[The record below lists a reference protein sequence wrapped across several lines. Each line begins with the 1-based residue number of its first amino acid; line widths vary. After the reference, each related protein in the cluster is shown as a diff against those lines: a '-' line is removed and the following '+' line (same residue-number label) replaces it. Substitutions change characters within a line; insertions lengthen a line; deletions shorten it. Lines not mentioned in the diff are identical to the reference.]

1 MTKVDGTILQRKTK
15 RIGAGDGDAAHL
27 EQVAAAL
34 AKEVAAVFSVA
45 LDAKIEA
52 RRRAPQTDM
61 FGEILQALDK
71 TLTPY
76 QFSFPTGDDVII
88 YLDPEAVALAV
99 RWSLDGV
106 VVEAGEGAG
115 ESASDDASPEV
126 VLETPDETD
135 APADKKISIT
145 DRRLAKLLAE
155 KFSAGVF
162 GNNQRHGLF
171 TNAAA
176 LKFETLA
183 ENGEQLDIGDPD
195 VIAHNFMFDLN
206 VRKGGPLGAIGFIAT
221 GSLLRPP
228 QQEDAGAKAA
238 AQKAWALKL
247 REQVMGLPIAM
258 NVCLAGE
265 TLDVETIGGF
275 AVGQT
280 VPLKGASLSVS
291 ALVPAARRMG
301 APFTTGV
308 VGARNGARIF
318 EAAPA
323 GS

>member
-1 MTKVDGTILQRKTK
+1 MAKVDGTILRRKTK
-15 RIGAGDGDAAHL
+15 RRGAGAGDGDTAHL
-27 EQVAAAL
+27 EQAAATL
-34 AKEVAAVFSVA
+34 AKELAAVFSLA
-45 LDAKIEA
+45 LDAKIEVVH
-52 RRRAPQTDM
+52 RAAQSDL

-71 TLTPY
+71 VLTPY
-76 QFSFPTGDDVII
+76 QFSFPTGDEVII
-88 YLDPEAVALAV
+88 YLDPDAVALAV

-106 VVEAGEGAG
+106 VAETADENKP
-115 ESASDDASPEV
+115 DDGSLEV

-171 TNAAA
+171 TNAAT
-176 LKFETLA
+176 LEFETLA
-183 ENGEQLDIGDPD
+183 ENGEQLDIGEPD
-195 VIAHNFMFDLN
+195 NIAHNFRFDLN
-206 VRKGGPLGAIGFIAT
+206 VRKGGPLGSVGFVAAA
-221 GSLLRPP
+221 SLIRPP

-238 AQKAWALKL
+238 AQELWALKL
-247 REQVMGLPIAM
+247 RAQVLSLPIAM

-280 VPLKGASLSVS
+280 IPLKGASLSAS

-301 APFTTGV
+301 APFTTGA
-308 VGARNGARIF
+308 VGARNGARTF
-318 EAAPA
+318 EAA
-323 GS
+323 

>member
-1 MTKVDGTILQRKTK
+1 MAKVDGTILRRKTK
-15 RIGAGDGDAAHL
+15 RRSAGDGDAAHL
-27 EQVAAAL
+27 EQVAEAL

-52 RRRAPQTDM
+52 RCRAPQTDM
-61 FGEILQALDK
+61 FGEILQVLDK
-71 TLTPY
+71 VLTPY
-76 QFSFPTGDDVII
+76 QYSFPSGDEVII

-106 VVEAGEGAG
+106 VVETGEGAG
-115 ESASDDASPEV
+115 ENESDDASPEV
-126 VLETPDETD
+126 VLETSDETD

-155 KFSAGVF
+155 KLATGAF
-162 GNNQRHGLF
+162 GANERHGLF
-171 TNAAA
+171 ANIAA
-176 LKFETLA
+176 LAFETLA
-183 ENGEQLDIGDPD
+183 ENGEQLDIGEPD
-195 VIAHNFMFDLN
+195 NIAHNFMFDLN
-206 VRKGGPLGAIGFIAT
+206 LRKGGPLGSIGFVAAA
-221 GSLLRPP
+221 SLLRPP
-228 QQEDAGAKAA
+228 QQEDASAKAA
-238 AQKAWALKL
+238 AQEAWALNL
-247 REQVMGLPIAM
+247 REQVLRLPIAM

-301 APFTTGV
+301 APFTTGA
-308 VGARNGARIF
+308 VGACNGARTF
-318 EAAPA
+318 EAAPT

>member
-1 MTKVDGTILQRKTK
+1 MAKVDGTILQRKTK

-34 AKEVAAVFSVA
+34 AKEVAAVFSLA

-52 RRRAPQTDM
+52 RCRAPQTDM

-106 VVEAGEGAG
+106 VVVAGDG
-115 ESASDDASPEV
+115 ENASDDASPEV
-126 VLETPDETD
+126 VLEVSDETD
-135 APADKKISIT
+135 TPADKKISIT

-155 KFSAGVF
+155 TFATGVF
-162 GNNQRHGLF
+162 GGYARHGLF

-206 VRKGGPLGAIGFIAT
+206 VRKGGPLGAIGFVAAA
-221 GSLLRPP
+221 SLFRPP

-238 AQKAWALKL
+238 AQEAWVLKL
-247 REQVMGLPIAM
+247 REQVMSLPITM

-275 AVGQT
+275 VVDQT
-280 VPLKGASLSVS
+280 VPLKGASMLVS
-291 ALVPAARRMG
+291 ALIPAARRMG
-301 APFTTGV
+301 APFATGA
-308 VGARNGARIF
+308 VGARNGARTF

>member
-1 MTKVDGTILQRKTK
+1 MAKVDGTILQRKTK
-15 RIGAGDGDAAHL
+15 RRGAGDGDAAHL
-27 EQVAAAL
+27 EQVATAL
-34 AKEVAAVFSVA
+34 AKELAAVFSLA

-52 RRRAPQTDM
+52 VHRAPQTDL
-61 FGEILQALDK
+61 FGEMLQALDK
-71 TLTPY
+71 ALTPY
-76 QFSFPTGDDVII
+76 QFSFPTGDEVII

-106 VVEAGEGAG
+106 VAETAGEN
-115 ESASDDASPEV
+115 ESDDASPEV

-176 LKFETLA
+176 LEFETLA
-183 ENGEQLDIGDPD
+183 ENGEQLDIGEPD
-195 VIAHNFMFDLN
+195 TIAHNFMFDLN
-206 VRKGGPLGAIGFIAT
+206 LRKGGPLGAIGFVAAA
-221 GSLLRPP
+221 SLIQPP
-228 QQEDAGAKAA
+228 QQDDAGAIAA
-238 AQKAWALKL
+238 AQELWALKL
-247 REQVMGLPIAM
+247 REQVMRLPITM

-275 AVGQT
+275 AVGQS
-280 VPLKGASLSVS
+280 VPLKGASMSVS

-301 APFTTGV
+301 APFTTGA
-308 VGARNGARIF
+308 VGARNGARTF

>member
-1 MTKVDGTILQRKTK
+1 MAKVDGTILQRKTK
-15 RIGAGDGDAAHL
+15 RRGAGDGDAAHL
-27 EQVAAAL
+27 KQVATVL
-34 AKEVAAVFSVA
+34 AKELAAVFSLA

-52 RRRAPQTDM
+52 ESRAPQTDM

-71 TLTPY
+71 ALTPY
-76 QFSFPTGDDVII
+76 QFSFPVGDEVII

-106 VVEAGEGAG
+106 VVEAGDG
-115 ESASDDASPEV
+115 ENESDDASPEV
-126 VLETPDETD
+126 VLETPDKTD

-145 DRRLAKLLAE
+145 DRRLANLLAE

-176 LKFETLA
+176 LEFETLA
-183 ENGEQLDIGDPD
+183 ENGEQLDIGEPD
-195 VIAHNFMFDLN
+195 MIAHNFMFDLN
-206 VRKGGPLGAIGFIAT
+206 LRKGGPLGSIGFVAAA
-221 GSLLRPP
+221 SLIQPP
-228 QQEDAGAKAA
+228 QQEDAGAIAA
-238 AQKAWALKL
+238 AQEAWALKL
-247 REQVMGLPIAM
+247 REQVLRLPIVM

-275 AVGQT
+275 AVGQS
-280 VPLKGASLSVS
+280 VLLKGASMSVS

-301 APFTTGV
+301 APFTTGA
-308 VGARNGARIF
+308 VGARNGARTF
-318 EAAPA
+318 EAVPA